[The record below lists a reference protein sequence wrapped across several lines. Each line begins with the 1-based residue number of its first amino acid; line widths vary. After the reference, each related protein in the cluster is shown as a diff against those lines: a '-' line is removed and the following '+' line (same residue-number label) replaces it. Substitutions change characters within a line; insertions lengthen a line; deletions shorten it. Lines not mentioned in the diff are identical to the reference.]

1 MVIFRNLTDEEI
13 LKEAALMP
21 IRANENIYVYRFSN
35 RTEIKASRMCAD
47 IGAMW
52 CGKICGGKI
61 QHILPI
67 EKSRGR

>member
-1 MVIFRNLTDEEI
+1 MIVYRKMTDDEV
-13 LKEAALMP
+13 LKAAEAIP
-21 IRANENIYVYRFSN
+21 IRFDENIYVYKFSA

-47 IGAMW
+47 LGASW
-52 CGKICGGKI
+52 CGKIIGNKI